1 MIQTI
6 LVGYDESE
14 ASRRAFVHALELGR
28 RFQARLLVVTVVR
41 VPEPAIFTEVEGT
54 IDTAREH
61 FRDAFRELTDQ
72 AEAAGLTIE
81 TELVVGHPAEQLIH
95 LAEMH
100 HVDLIVVGS
109 RGASRMKRWM
119 LGSVSERVL
128 RYAHC
133 PVTIVR

>member
-14 ASRRAFVHALELGR
+14 SSRHAYAHALDLAR
-28 RFQARLLVVTVVR
+28 RYKARLLVVTVVR
-41 VPEPAIFTEVEGT
+41 IPEPAIFTEVEGI
-54 IDTAREH
+54 IDNAEQH
-61 FRDAFRELTDQ
+61 FQAVFRDLV
-72 AEAAGLTIE
+72 AEAQASGLTVA
-81 TELVVGHPAEQLIH
+81 TEVVLGHPAEQIIH
-95 LAEMH
+95 LAETRQ
-100 HVDLIVVGS
+100 VDLVVLGS
-109 RGASRMKRWM
+109 RGRSRMKRWM